1 MFSFFIPLKFDH
13 LFCFFFF
20 LFDTPFFSVQPFFYD
35 IFLFDTPFIF
45 CSAFFFYSA
54 LFYDIFLFYTPF
66 SVFMLLSFCYFEL
79 LNEFIWCWYLVI
91 MRTHETF
98 LVYLN
103 AIHCFFLFFIY
114 IWWSLWVFA
123 LILSNALWSFR
134 YIEAS
139 KERLYQ
145 SGAGGKSV
153 ASVAQ
158 AVLLYTFENI
168 LKVLHP
174 FMPFVTE
181 ELWQVNLVQTLY
193 SASQEKL

>member
-1 MFSFFIPLKFDH
+1 MLGGKAIFFYIFYVANFAQLWKSWFKFLGIKTSLAH
-13 LFCFFFF
+13 WLCQCKLWQILLWRSGTRNIWFLLGWFCWLVCFF
-20 LFDTPFFSVQPFFYD
+20 
-35 IFLFDTPFIF
+35 
-45 CSAFFFYSA
+45 
-54 LFYDIFLFYTPF
+54 YT
-66 SVFMLLSFCYFEL
+66 SSNICVCVS
-79 LNEFIWCWYLVI
+79 
-91 MRTHETF
+91 T
-98 LVYLN
+98 
-103 AIHCFFLFFIY
+103 
-114 IWWSLWVFA
+114 WWSLWVFA
-123 LILSNALWSFR
+123 LVLSNALWSFR

-193 SASQEKL
+193 SASQAKL